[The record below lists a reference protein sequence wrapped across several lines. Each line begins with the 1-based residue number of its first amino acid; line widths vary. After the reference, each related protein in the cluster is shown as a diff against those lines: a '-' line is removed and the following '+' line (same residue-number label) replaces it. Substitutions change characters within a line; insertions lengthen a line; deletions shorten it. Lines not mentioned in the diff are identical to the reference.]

1 MTLLSKPSR
10 SYAHVEHDKDGLGS
24 RAKRP
29 EGFKT
34 FRPPISETH
43 LKRSLGYDPHPTSH
57 FAPLPSAFQSHR
69 VKKEQALAGQRA
81 EADHLLQ
88 PPRRTA
94 GGFSGYAAPS
104 LNKSPSLLSFNPSSG
119 ARVGVYIDSSGKLH
133 DTEYDPFAG
142 VADITRAK
150 SKRQSAFGSSRRHS
164 SSSSSSSQSSHQAG
178 SRRPSMDVGRA
189 RIDRER
195 EEEEVRKRLEKQRI
209 DDVSSYVARRR
220 SLLSEREQTG
230 RGSPSIRSSEDL
242 PSAVTFVTAPPSAN
256 GTAKSTGKSQQVY
269 YYPSPLSPSF
279 PFNLPSAKTPSTSTF
294 AGAEGTPPEKA
305 TEMTLKSPNP
315 SPLPMEPRKSKVEVK
330 DGTTKII
337 GFDGPLRP
345 SPLSPSVLQ
354 RSPTPTDGFLSLR
367 IRSPSPSSSHLTPPA
382 PPSASTS
389 RSSGEFDRSRSR
401 SPLPHRRATREGI
414 YPETPAQT
422 KKRQE
427 KEQRRLASG
436 GRPLVINTDL
446 VPRSTYQSVARGRVL
461 PEIEIVEDDDP
472 RIILPREGGKTTRI
486 PKPYLPFPSHSSQ
499 PRAARKS
506 SSIVSHSHSHSHST
520 LPSPPSFANLD
531 RPRSLTGSAKGG
543 GGGAGSLVE
552 DNGGYLPS
560 RWASGDRHLRVKE
573 ADREAY
579 RPKEWGK
586 DEGIE
591 WHPGAKDQIKRNLK
605 DIATS
610 ARFSLYRTKKKL
622 LRKAEL

>member
-34 FRPPISETH
+34 HFRDTPQT
-43 LKRSLGYDPHPTSH
+43 LAWLRSTSNFSFCAAAVGIPVAQSQERAGVGGAEGRGGP
-57 FAPLPSAFQSHR
+57 FAPAATQDGGRIFGIRRPITQQESKFI
-69 VKKEQALAGQRA
+69 VI
-81 EADHLLQ
+81 Q
-88 PPRRTA
+88 PVIRC
-94 GGFSGYAAPS
+94 S
-104 LNKSPSLLSFNPSSG
+104 
-119 ARVGVYIDSSGKLH
+119 
-133 DTEYDPFAG
+133 G

-189 RIDRER
+189 RVDRER
-195 EEEEVRKRLEKQRI
+195 EEEEVRKRLEKQRM

-242 PSAVTFVTAPPSAN
+242 PSAMTFVTAPPSAN

-279 PFNLPSAKTPSTSTF
+279 PFNLPSAKTPNTSTF

-367 IRSPSPSSSHLTPPA
+367 IRSPSPSSTHLTPPA

-389 RSSGEFDRSRSR
+389 HSSGEFDRSRSR

-446 VPRSTYQSVARGRVL
+446 VPRSTYQSGARGRVL

-499 PRAARKS
+499 PRAARKRS
-506 SSIVSHSHSHSHST
+506 SSIASHSHSHSHSHST

-610 ARFSLYRTKKKL
+610 ASGLEGNRYEGISM
-622 LRKAEL
+622 